1 MARFYLITA
10 MIWIALTPFSKAYGQ
25 DGYFTPGASFI
36 IPMDTTSDSGADF
49 TFGLGWAA
57 SLAIGVATERG
68 WRGEVEFA
76 YHSYGIDSV
85 SGGNAPATGLSGD
98 VQKIVLMGN
107 LLRDFA
113 RFDSFTLFAGLGGG
127 AAKVDL
133 DFGSAGSVYDTVFA
147 YQGILG
153 LAFPMT
159 DYDYLDIQYRY
170 FDTVGFSSGG
180 LESNFPTHM
189 LTIGLRLGF

>member
-1 MARFYLITA
+1 MARLCIIIT
-10 MIWIALTPFSKAYGQ
+10 MIGIALTPFSKSYGQ
-25 DGYFTPGASFI
+25 SGYFTPGASFI
-36 IPMDTTSDSGADF
+36 LPMDTTSDSGADF

-57 SLAIGVATERG
+57 SFAIGVATERG

-107 LLRDFA
+107 LLRDFV
-113 RFDSFTLFAGLGGG
+113 RFDSFTLFAGLGAG

-153 LAFPMT
+153 WAFPMT